1 MIKLSDKNKE
11 VELEL
16 PVRVLYG
23 DKEYW
28 IKKSTKVNGIYM
40 NTQSPPLDIV
50 VKESDSVTISK

>member
-1 MIKLSDKNKE
+1 MIKLSDGKKKAE
-11 VELEL
+11 FKL

-40 NTQSPPLDIV
+40 NTQSPPLNIV